1 MTKCAFRA
9 FLSVP
14 KEPDNSRE
22 CTDREEVRSEFQ
34 VAVKRQDS
42 IGAAPREGSMSGR
55 RQRGDGRIERFE
67 GRRWRDRS
75 RKLAMGFQS
84 LQA

>member
-42 IGAAPREGSMSGR
+42 IGAAPGDQAEGV
-55 RQRGDGRIERFE
+55 E
-67 GRRWRDRS
+67 G
-75 RKLAMGFQS
+75 AGAEQVG
-84 LQA
+84 